1 MAPPVHRKHRRA
13 SDVEAGT
20 SRWKEKTVGYRPQ
33 RPYLDPCLGPQCQG
47 QDYPIRH
54 AVSITGDLEITV
66 EVYCAL
72 TFIIFLLNFYKVYI
86 KTSNSEAHPET
97 VV

>member
-1 MAPPVHRKHRRA
+1 M
-13 SDVEAGT
+13 
-20 SRWKEKTVGYRPQ
+20 SRWKEKTVGYRTQ
-33 RPYLDPCLGPQCQG
+33 SPYLDPCLGPQCQG
-47 QDYPIRH
+47 QDYPTGH

-72 TFIIFLLNFYKVYI
+72 IFIIFLLNFYKVYI
-86 KTSNSEAHPET
+86 KTSNSEASLET